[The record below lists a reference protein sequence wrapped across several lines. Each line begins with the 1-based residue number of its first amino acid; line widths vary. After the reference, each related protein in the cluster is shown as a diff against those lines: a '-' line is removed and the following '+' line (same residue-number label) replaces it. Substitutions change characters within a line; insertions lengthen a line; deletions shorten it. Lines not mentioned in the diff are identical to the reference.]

1 MSEKKPTRNK
11 AGRQGT
17 KAKVANCLP
26 VAAVI
31 NCADNSGAK
40 NLYIIAVGGVQAA
53 LSRLPSAQVGDLV
66 LASCKKGKPELRK
79 KVMPA
84 VVMRQ
89 RKHYRRKEGHFIYF
103 EDNAGIVIGG
113 QKGELKGTA
122 ITGPVAKEC
131 AEIFPKIAASAGSVA

>member
-1 MSEKKPTRNK
+1 MSTSRNK

-17 KAKVANCLP
+17 KVKIAACLP

-53 LSRLPSAQVGDLV
+53 LNRLPNASVGDLV
-66 LASCKKGKPELRK
+66 LASCKKGKPDLRK

-84 VVMRQ
+84 VVIRQ
-89 RKHYRRKEGHFIYF
+89 KKAFRRREGHFIYF
-103 EDNAGIVIGG
+103 EDNAGIIIGG
-113 QKGELKGTA
+113 QKGELKGTS